1 LSYQVLELAMNE
13 VTRLCELE
21 AECRLRALSE
31 PGKKWYWLAQAAKYQ
46 VLASQKIAFRFE
58 KPARTPEVRLKLW
71 SHRRDQRRSMEAL
84 PLERRTG

>member
-1 LSYQVLELAMNE
+1 MNE

-31 PGKKWYWLAQAAKYQ
+31 PDKKWYWLAQAAKYQ
-46 VLASQKIAFRFE
+46 IQASQKIAFRFE
-58 KPARTPEVRLKLW
+58 KPATARTPEVKLVQW
-71 SHRRDQRRSMEAL
+71 SHGRDERRSMEAL